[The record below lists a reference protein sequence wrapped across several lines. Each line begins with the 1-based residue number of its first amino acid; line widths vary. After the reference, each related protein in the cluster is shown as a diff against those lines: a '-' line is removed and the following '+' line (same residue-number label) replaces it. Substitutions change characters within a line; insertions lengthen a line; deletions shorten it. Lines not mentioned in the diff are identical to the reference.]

1 MNIGSF
7 GTGDELVKPLSAWER
22 LLEERLPLFGHRNWI
37 VVADAAYPAQSR
49 PGIETIVS
57 GESQQTV
64 IEGVLG
70 RLRNCPHVRPIIH
83 VDLELELIE
92 EKDAPR
98 IDAYRQWLKIAL
110 AGLDVT
116 SAMHE
121 EIIARLDRAAQMFS
135 ILVLKTSMAIP
146 YTSVFVELDCAYW
159 DGSSEA
165 RLRSVVKS
173 LDTRS
178 KES

>member
-1 MNIGSF
+1 M
-7 GTGDELVKPLSAWER
+7 KPLSAWER

-37 VVADAAYPAQSR
+37 VVADTAYPAQSR
-49 PGIETIVS
+49 AGIETVVS

-70 RLRNCPHVRPIIH
+70 RLRNCPHVRPILH
-83 VDLELELIE
+83 VDRELEWIE
-92 EKDAPR
+92 EKDAPG

-110 AGLDVT
+110 AGLDVQ
-116 SAMHE
+116 SAVHE
-121 EIIARLDRAAQMFS
+121 DIIAQLDRAGQMFL
-135 ILVLKTSMAIP
+135 ILVLKTSMTIP
-146 YTSVFVELDCAYW
+146 YTSIFIELDCGYW
-159 DGSSEA
+159 DGGAEA

-173 LDTRS
+173 LDARS

>member
-1 MNIGSF
+1 M
-7 GTGDELVKPLSAWER
+7 KPLSAWER

-49 PGIETIVS
+49 AGIETIVA

-70 RLRNCPHVRPIIH
+70 RLRDCRHVRPIIH
-83 VDLELELIE
+83 VDRELELIE
-92 EKDAPR
+92 EKDAPG
-98 IDAYRQWLKIAL
+98 IDAYRQWLKIAF
-110 AGLDVT
+110 ARLDVK

-121 EIIARLDRAAQMFS
+121 EIIAQLDRSALMFS
-135 ILVLKTSMAIP
+135 IVVLKTTMTIP

-165 RLRSVVKS
+165 RLRSAVKS
-173 LDTRS
+173 LDARS